1 MKNRGEVKKM
11 SEKEF
16 TLKNYFDFLTE
27 GKLMGSKC
35 KKCGKLYVPPRK
47 FCGNCAASDHFE
59 WIKFTGNGVLA
70 TFSLIHVGARYF
82 SEQGYSMKKPY
93 CFSVVQLDEGPSVS
107 GHLVGIDESNPDNFK
122 IGMRLKAKFINVEI
136 EGKEPRI
143 DLGFEPA

>member
-93 CFSVVQLDEGPSVS
+93 CFSVVQLDEGPSFS
-107 GHLVGIDESNPDNFK
+107 GHLVGID
-122 IGMRLKAKFINVEI
+122 
-136 EGKEPRI
+136 
-143 DLGFEPA
+143 

>member
-1 MKNRGEVKKM
+1 M

-16 TLKNYFDFLTE
+16 TLKNYFDFLSE

-47 FCGNCAASDHFE
+47 FCGNCASEDFE
-59 WIKFTGNGVLA
+59 WVEFKGTGKLS

-82 SEQGYSMKKPY
+82 VNQGYSMKKPY
-93 CFSVVQLDEGPSVS
+93 CFSVVHLDEGPSVS
-107 GHLVGIDESNPDNFK
+107 GHLIGIDESNPENFK
-122 IGMRLKAKFINVEI
+122 IGMPLKAKFINVEI
-136 EGKEPRI
+136 EGQEPRI

>member
-1 MKNRGEVKKM
+1 MKNRGDVKKM

-16 TLKNYFDFLTE
+16 TLKNYFDFLAE

-35 KKCGKLYVPPRK
+35 KCGKLYVPPRK
-47 FCGNCAASDHFE
+47 FCGNCASTDFE
-59 WIKFTGNGVLA
+59 WTEFTGNGKLA

-82 SEQGYSMKKPY
+82 TNQGYSMKKPY

-107 GHLVGIDESNPDNFK
+107 GHLIGIDESNPDNFK

>member
-1 MKNRGEVKKM
+1 MKNRGDVKNM

-16 TLKNYFDFLTE
+16 TLKNYFDFLSE

-47 FCGNCAASDHFE
+47 FCGNCASKDFE
-59 WIKFTGNGVLA
+59 WFEFSGKGILS

-82 SEQGYSMKKPY
+82 SNQGYSMKKPY
-93 CFSVVQLDEGPSVS
+93 CFSVIQLDEGPSVS
-107 GHLVGIDESNPDNFK
+107 GHLIGIDESNPDNFK
-122 IGMRLKAKFINVEI
+122 IGTRVKAKYIKVEI